1 MWVIFLVEI
10 AVFYLLALLQN
21 SFFIHFSLA
30 GATPNLIL
38 ALFLT
43 LLFFGKKNNF
53 YLFFLSVLAGIFLDI
68 FSAGYLGVSI
78 IILFAIGLLAKKV
91 QISLKE
97 GEDNY
102 SFIFFIL
109 IFAVAQAL
117 YDFIS
122 QLPNLIKFD
131 AHLFLELIWSV
142 LCASLLF
149 FLIKK
154 LKLERFLK

>member
-1 MWVIFLVEI
+1 MMWVIFLVEI

-53 YLFFLSVLAGIFLDI
+53 YLFFLAVLAGIFLDI

-78 IILFAIGLLAKKV
+78 IILFAVGFLAKKA

-102 SFIFFIL
+102 SFLFFIL
-109 IFAVAQAL
+109 IFVVAQVLYNLAL
-117 YDFIS
+117 QHSFNG
-122 QLPNLIKFD
+122 LV
-131 AHLFLELIWSV
+131 WSV
-142 LCASLLF
+142 LCASFLF

-154 LKLERFLK
+154 FKLEKFLK